1 VASARP
7 TSFVRTHVLPVA
19 SPLVFLPGFLLAS
32 TNAIQE
38 AVQRTVAGM
47 SPDQIRQVARLYG
60 VSGDAVEL
68 PSPHTVV
75 SHMVNV
81 FSTSAEALVR
91 HGQPPPN
98 AARRADQERQQRQG
112 GEAEKQ
118 DEEAREETREGRVG
132 ADVELFVKEAIVEPK
147 STEEAP
153 PGATQPGAKAAAEA
167 TAGGE
172 GPPVGQAAQSAVPPQ
187 TAGSSAET
195 PGSAPQNPLSNTQN
209 PVSAPQNPVGSS
221 QNPVREPENPV
232 VAAPNPVSAPQNP
245 VSTPQNT
252 VSAAETT
259 SSALGSAAAHS
270 VAPAQTA
277 VVGEPGKA
285 PPKPRVQVP
294 PLGPEMADNLTPRT
308 VLSER
313 APTPPSTGPPAGTPL
328 ARGGPPGVSAL
339 DSLFPASRVVVQE
352 AMQKA
357 VQGIQQDHSAVMGR
371 AMMAGGARLR
381 GGGGYA
387 N

>member
-1 VASARP
+1 VAP
-7 TSFVRTHVLPVA
+7 
-19 SPLVFLPGFLLAS
+19 PLVLLPGFLLAS

-60 VSGDAVEL
+60 VGGDAVEL

-91 HGQPPPN
+91 HGQPPPDP
-98 AARRADQERQQRQG
+98 ARRADPERQQRGG
-112 GEAEKQ
+112 GEAEKK

-153 PGATQPGAKAAAEA
+153 PGAMEPGTKAAAEA
-167 TAGGE
+167 TAGRE

-187 TAGSSAET
+187 TAVSSAET

-209 PVSAPQNPVGSS
+209 PASASQNPVGSS
-221 QNPVREPENPV
+221 QNPV
-232 VAAPNPVSAPQNP
+232 SAPQNP
-245 VSTPQNT
+245 DGAPQNPGSTPQNT

-259 SSALGSAAAHS
+259 SSALGSTPAPL

-277 VVGEPGKA
+277 VGVVGEPGKA

-294 PLGPEMADNLTPRT
+294 PVGPEIGDNLTPRT

-328 ARGGPPGVSAL
+328 APGRPAGVSAL

-371 AMMAGGARLR
+371 AMMAGGSAQR
-381 GGGGYA
+381 GGGS
-387 N
+387 